1 MITDQLQTLNDP
13 QREAV
18 LWTEGPLLVLA
29 GAGSGKTRVITMRIA
44 HLIEQGVA
52 PWHILAVTFT
62 NKAAEEMQHRVD
74 QLAPGRS
81 GGVVLST
88 YHRFCSQLLRREGEA
103 LGLSKH
109 YVIYDDHDQKDL
121 IKECLTE
128 LNLDEKKF
136 KPGVLLSLISR
147 SKDELID
154 AQSYQ
159 IHALTDPDPF
169 RQMVA
174 SVYHLYQK
182 KLTASNALDFGDLIM
197 KSVEL
202 LRDHTSVREKY
213 QDRFKYI
220 LVDEYQDTNRAQYV
234 LTKTLAAKH
243 RNLCVVGDD
252 DQCVYV
258 WRGADIRN
266 ILEFEKEYP
275 EAKVV
280 KLEQN
285 YRSTERILDAA
296 WRVVQNNK
304 FRKDKKLWT
313 AKSGGDPVVADE
325 FQDERQEALVVA
337 STIKQGVAKGDMK
350 YADHA
355 VFYRIN
361 AQSRVL
367 EDALR
372 RMEIPYKIIGTV
384 RFYERA
390 EVKDILSYLRLVI
403 NPVDTLALRR
413 VINVP
418 TRGLGKTSLEQIEHF
433 AGEKQI
439 SLFEALGRVREVVTL
454 KGRAQNAALEF
465 HAMASN
471 LMAHRDLWTAHE
483 MIQQVLDV
491 TGYLKALEGE
501 EDGESQ
507 ARAQN
512 VRELA
517 TAVEEYEERS
527 SDKSTAGFLEQVSLV
542 ADSDE
547 IEVGPNYVTLM
558 TVHLAKGLEF
568 PFVFLTGMEEGLFP
582 IGESDFSQEELEEER
597 RLCYVGMTRAK
608 KWLYL
613 TWTASRRL
621 FGHSRWNAP
630 SRFIQE
636 AGLSTTPAQPAPGPA
651 SSPAPRPFSAPSASP
666 TGETRVPDPDFYDPE
681 QNMGEARWTQFA
693 VGMRVR
699 HPEFGQG
706 KIMEKTGMG
715 DALKVMVLFDSGQ
728 WKKLLVK
735 YANLERL

>member
-1 MITDQLQTLNDP
+1 MNASFLDQLNAP

-18 LWTEGPLLVLA
+18 ENTEGPLLVLA

-44 HLIEQGVA
+44 NLIEKGVA

-62 NKAAEEMQHRVD
+62 NKASEEMQNRVN
-74 QLAPGRS
+74 QLVPGKG
-81 GGVVLST
+81 GGVVMST
-88 YHRFCSQLLRREGEA
+88 YHRFCSQLLRREGTA
-103 LGLSKH
+103 IGLSNH
-109 YVIYDDHDQKDL
+109 YVIYDEHDQKDL

-136 KPGVLLSLISR
+136 KPGVLLGLISR

-159 IHALTDPDPF
+159 IHALTADDPF
-169 RQMVA
+169 RHMVA

-182 KLTASNALDFGDLIM
+182 KLAASNAVDFGDLIL
-197 KSVEL
+197 KSTEL
-202 LRDHTSVREKY
+202 LRDHATVREKY
-213 QDRFKYI
+213 QERFRYM

-266 ILEFEKEYP
+266 ILDFEKEYP
-275 EAKVV
+275 EAKVI

-296 WRVVQNNK
+296 WAVVRNNK
-304 FRKDKKLWT
+304 FRKEKKLWT
-313 AKSGGDPVVADE
+313 AKTGGDPVTADE
-325 FQDERQEALVVA
+325 FADERQEALVVA
-337 STIKQGVAKGDMK
+337 STIKQGTKKGDMRYGD
-350 YADHA
+350 YAI
-355 VFYRIN
+355 FYRIN

-384 RFYERA
+384 RFYDRA
-390 EVKDILSYLRLVI
+390 EVKDILAYLRLVI

-413 VINVP
+413 IVNSP
-418 TRGLGKTSLEQIEHF
+418 ARGLGKTSLEQIEHF
-433 AGEKQI
+433 AGANQL
-439 SLFEALGRVREVVTL
+439 SLFDALARAQEIPTL
-454 KGRAQNAALEF
+454 KGRAANAAVEF
-465 HAMASN
+465 HTLISTLIAS
-471 LMAHRDLWTAHE
+471 RDIWTSHE
-483 MIQQVLDV
+483 MIRQVLDA
-491 TGYLKALEGE
+491 TGYLKLLEGE
-501 EDGESQ
+501 DDGESQ
-507 ARAQN
+507 VRAQN
-512 VRELA
+512 VRELVN
-517 TAVEEYEERS
+517 AVEEYEERS

-547 IEVGPNYVTLM
+547 IESGATSYVTLM

-568 PFVFLTGMEEGLFP
+568 PFVFLTGMEQGLFP

-608 KWLYL
+608 KYLYL
-613 TWTASRRL
+613 TWASSRRL

-630 SRFIQE
+630 SQFIQE
-636 AGLSTTPAQPAPGPA
+636 AGLAASAPAAPVRPPAPAGEVREPILDSGPTEEEHFQ
-651 SSPAPRPFSAPSASP
+651 PF
-666 TGETRVPDPDFYDPE
+666 DPGIQTMY
-681 QNMGEARWTQFA
+681 T

-699 HPEFGQG
+699 HAEFGQG
-706 KIMEKTGMG
+706 KIIEKTGMG
-715 DALKVMVLFDSGQ
+715 DSLKVVVLFDSGQ

>member
-1 MITDQLQTLNDP
+1 MDPLLQSLNLP
-13 QREAV
+13 QQEAV
-18 LWTEGPLLVLA
+18 LHTEGPLLILA
-29 GAGSGKTRVITMRIA
+29 GAGSGKTRVITTRIA
-44 HLIEQGVA
+44 HLIRTGVA

-62 NKAAEEMQHRVD
+62 NKASEEMQSRVT
-74 QLAPGRS
+74 QLTGS
-81 GGVVLST
+81 TGQGVVMST
-88 YHRFCSQLLRREGEA
+88 YHRFCSQLLRREGGA
-103 LGLSKH
+103 MGLSPH
-109 YVIYDDHDQKDL
+109 YVIYDDHDQKEL

-136 KPGVLLSLISR
+136 KPGVLVSLISR

-154 AQSYQ
+154 AQSYE
-159 IHALTDPDPF
+159 IHALTSPDPF

-174 SVYHLYQK
+174 SIYHLYQK
-182 KLTASNALDFGDLIM
+182 KLMAASALDFGDLIM

-202 LRDHTSVREKY
+202 LRQQAAVREKY
-213 QDRFKYI
+213 QERFRYMM
-220 LVDEYQDTNRAQYV
+220 VDEYQDTNRAQYV

-296 WRVVQNNK
+296 WNVVQHNQ

-313 AKSGGDPVVADE
+313 EKQGGDPVTATEFADE
-325 FQDERQEALVVA
+325 REEALAVA
-337 STIKQGVAKGDMK
+337 STIRNKTQEGTLRF
-350 YADHA
+350 ADFA
-355 VFYRIN
+355 LFYRIN

-372 RMEIPYKIIGTV
+372 RMEIPYKIIGSV
-384 RFYERA
+384 RFYDRA
-390 EVKDILSYLRLVI
+390 EVKNVIAFLRAIV
-403 NPVDTLALRR
+403 NPKDTLSLKRILNIPAR
-413 VINVP
+413 N
-418 TRGLGKTSLEQIEHF
+418 LGKTTLEALQRF
-433 AGEKQI
+433 AYDHQL
-439 SLFEALGRVREVVTL
+439 SLFDTLERAAEVLDLTS
-454 KGRAQNAALEF
+454 RARAAALAF
-465 HAMASN
+465 HALLSQHIAQ
-471 LMAHRDLWTAHE
+471 RDTLTAAE
-483 MIQQVLDV
+483 MTGLILES
-491 TGYLKALEGE
+491 TGYLKSLEG
-501 EDGESQ
+501 DDDAESQ
-507 ARAQN
+507 TRAQN
-512 VRELA
+512 IKEFLN
-517 TAVEEYEERS
+517 AVQDYEELS
-527 SDKSTAGFLEQVSLV
+527 PDKSTAGFLEQVSLV

-547 IEVGPNYVTLM
+547 IETGPNYVTLM

-568 PFVFLTGMEEGLFP
+568 SHVFLTGMEEGLFP

-608 KWLYL
+608 HSLAI
-613 TWTASRRL
+613 TWAASRRL

-630 SRFIQE
+630 SRFIEE
-636 AGLSTTPAQPAPGPA
+636 AGLDVHGPVRTPTVSDRTERLGFESEPKQGSMEDA
-651 SSPAPRPFSAPSASP
+651 SWTAFS
-666 TGETRVPDPDFYDPE
+666 
-681 QNMGEARWTQFA
+681 

-699 HPEFGQG
+699 HPEFGAG
-706 KIMEKTGMG
+706 KIIEKSGAG
-715 DALKVMVLFDSGQ
+715 EGLKVVVLFDTGQ

-735 YANLERL
+735 YASLERL

>member
-1 MITDQLQTLNDP
+1 MNEIWMENLNVP
-13 QREAV
+13 QKEAV
-18 LWTEGPLLVLA
+18 LYTQGPLLVLA
-29 GAGSGKTRVITMRIA
+29 GAGSGKTRVITSRIA
-44 HLIEQGVA
+44 HLIA
-52 PWHILAVTFT
+52 HSIPPWHILAVPFT
-62 NKAAEEMQHRVD
+62 NKAAEEMQNRVD
-74 QLAPGRS
+74 RLTGGR
-81 GGVVLST
+81 GRGVIIST
-88 YHRFCSQLLRREGEA
+88 FHRFCAQLLRREGQA
-103 LGLSKH
+103 VHLSPH
-109 YVIYDDHDQKDL
+109 FVIYDDHDQKELVKD
-121 IKECLTE
+121 CLTE

-136 KPGVLLSLISR
+136 KPGVLVAMISR

-154 AQSYQ
+154 AASYQ
-159 IHALTDPDPF
+159 IHALTSPDPF
-169 RQMVA
+169 RQMV
-174 SVYHLYQK
+174 SSIYHLYQK
-182 KLTASNALDFGDLIM
+182 KLVASNAVDFGDLIM
-197 KSVEL
+197 KNVEL
-202 LRDHTSVREKY
+202 LRDHQAVREKL
-213 QDRFKYI
+213 QDRFRYI

-296 WRVVQNNK
+296 WKVVHNNK

-313 AKSGGDPVVADE
+313 AQTGGDAVVADE
-325 FQDERQEALVVA
+325 FADERQEALVVA
-337 STIKQGVAKGDMK
+337 STIRQGVAQGDMR
-350 YADHA
+350 YSDYA

-372 RMEIPYKIIGTV
+372 RMEIPYKIIGSV
-384 RFYERA
+384 RFYDRA
-390 EVKDILSYLRLVI
+390 EVKDVLAYLRLVI

-413 VINVP
+413 IVNVP
-418 TRGLGKTSLEQIEHF
+418 VRGLGKTSLEHIERF
-433 AGEKQI
+433 AGDKHL
-439 SLFEALGRVREVVTL
+439 SLFDAMARAREISAL
-454 KGRAQNAALEF
+454 KGRAANAAVEF
-465 HAMASN
+465 HTLIATLITN
-471 LMAHRDLWTAHE
+471 RDVWSSHE
-483 MIQQVLDV
+483 MIRQVLDA
-491 TGYLKALEGE
+491 TGLLKGLEE
-501 EDGESQ
+501 DDDGESQ
-507 ARAQN
+507 MRAQN
-512 VRELA
+512 VRELVN
-517 TAVEEYEERS
+517 AVEEYEERS
-527 SDKSTAGFLEQVSLV
+527 NDKSTAGFLEQVSLV

-547 IEVGPNYVTLM
+547 IESGPNYVTLM

-613 TWTASRRL
+613 PWASSRRL

-630 SRFIQE
+630 SRFIEE
-636 AGLSTTPAQPAPGPA
+636 AGLTASGAKAPAP
-651 SSPAPRPFSAPSASP
+651 SP
-666 TGETRVPDPDFYDPE
+666 TSSVEVREPVFEHTPIFDHAEELGLPPMFT
-681 QNMGEARWTQFA
+681 

-699 HPEFGQG
+699 HSEFGEG
-706 KIMEKTGMG
+706 KIIEKTGIG
-715 DALKVMVLFDSGQ
+715 DALKVVVLFDSGQ

-735 YANLERL
+735 YAHLERL

>member
-1 MITDQLQTLNDP
+1 MNLTPLTSLNDP

-18 LWTEGPLLVLA
+18 LHTEGPLLVLA
-29 GAGSGKTRVITMRIA
+29 GAGSGKTRVITLRIA
-44 HLIEQGVA
+44 HLLEKGVA

-62 NKAAEEMQHRVD
+62 NKASEEMKNRVN
-74 QLAPGRS
+74 QLAPGLGS
-81 GGVVLST
+81 AVVMST

-103 LGLSKH
+103 IGLSKN
-109 YVIYDDHDQKDL
+109 YVIYDEHDQKDL

-136 KPGVLLSLISR
+136 KPGVLLGLISR

-159 IHALTDPDPF
+159 IHALANDDPF
-169 RQMVA
+169 RHMVA

-182 KLTASNALDFGDLIM
+182 KLTASNAVDFGDLIM
-197 KSVEL
+197 KSVEV
-202 LRDHTSVREKY
+202 LRDHSAIREKY
-213 QDRFKYI
+213 QERFRYVM
-220 LVDEYQDTNRAQYV
+220 VDEYQDTNRAQYV

-285 YRSTERILDAA
+285 YRSTERILDCA
-296 WRVVQNNK
+296 WKVVHNNK

-313 AKSGGDPVVADE
+313 AQLGGEPVTSDE
-325 FQDERQEALVVA
+325 FSDERQEALVVA
-337 STIKQGVAKGDMK
+337 STIRQGVAAGDMNYK
-350 YADHA
+350 DYA

-372 RMEIPYKIIGTV
+372 RMEVPYKIVGSV
-384 RFYERA
+384 RFYDRA
-390 EVKDILSYLRLVI
+390 EVKDVLAYLRLIV
-403 NPVDTLALRR
+403 NPKDTLALRR
-413 VINVP
+413 IVNVP
-418 TRGLGKTSLEQIEHF
+418 TRGLGKTSLEQIERF
-433 AGEKQI
+433 AGERLI
-439 SLFEALGRVREVVTL
+439 TLFEALGLAREIPTL
-454 KGRAQNAALEF
+454 TGRAQNAAVEF
-465 HAMASN
+465 HTLISTLITN
-471 LMAHRDLWTAHE
+471 RDVWSSIE
-483 MIQQVLDV
+483 MIRQVLDA
-491 TGYLKALEGE
+491 TGILKLLEAE
-501 EDGESQ
+501 EDGESLV
-507 ARAQN
+507 RAQN
-512 VRELA
+512 IRELVN
-517 TAVEEYEERS
+517 AVSEYEERS
-527 SDKSTAGFLEQVSLV
+527 PTDKSTAGFLEQVSLV

-547 IEVGPNYVTLM
+547 IDLGPNYVTLM

-568 PFVFLTGMEEGLFP
+568 PFVFMTGMEEGLFP

-613 TWTASRRL
+613 TWASSRKL

-636 AGLSTTPAQPAPGPA
+636 AGLTTSAPKISSPVSSTGPAPAGSEVREPVFDH
-651 SSPAPRPFSAPSASP
+651 SHDFDHMEEV
-666 TGETRVPDPDFYDPE
+666 TGVP
-681 QNMGEARWTQFA
+681 MLT

-699 HPEFGQG
+699 HAEFGNG
-706 KIMEKTGMG
+706 KIIEKSGIG
-715 DALKVMVLFDSGQ
+715 DALKVVVLFDSGQ

-735 YANLERL
+735 YANLERI

>member
-1 MITDQLQTLNDP
+1 MSLDFQQLNAP

-18 LWTEGPLLVLA
+18 LQTEGPLLVLA
-29 GAGSGKTRVITMRIA
+29 GAGSGKTRVITTRIA
-44 HLIEQGVA
+44 HLIEKGVP

-62 NKAAEEMQHRVD
+62 NKAAEEMQNRVN
-74 QLAPGRS
+74 QLTEGKGS
-81 GGVVLST
+81 GVLLST
-88 YHRFCSQLLRREGEA
+88 FHRFCALLLRREGKA
-103 LGLSKH
+103 IGLSPH

-121 IKECLTE
+121 IKDCLRD

-154 AQSYQ
+154 AKSYE
-159 IHALTDPDPF
+159 IHALTSPDPF
-169 RQMVA
+169 RAMVS
-174 SVYHLYQK
+174 SVYLLYQK
-182 KLTASNALDFGDLIM
+182 KLAASNALDFGDLIL

-202 LRDHTSVREKY
+202 LRDQPAIREKH
-213 QDRFKYI
+213 QDRFRYI

-234 LTKTLAAKH
+234 LTKTLAAKY

-275 EAKVV
+275 EAKVI

-285 YRSTERILDAA
+285 YRSTPVILDAA
-296 WRVVQNNK
+296 WRVVQHNK
-304 FRKDKKLWT
+304 FRKEKKLWT
-313 AKSGGDPVVADE
+313 AQTGGDLVASDEFADE
-325 FQDERQEALVVA
+325 REEALAVA
-337 STIKQGVAKGDMK
+337 ATIREHVRQGDGDMV
-350 YADHA
+350 YADFA

-361 AQSRVL
+361 AQSRVF

-390 EVKDILSYLRLVI
+390 EVKNVLAYLRTVV
-403 NPVDTLALRR
+403 NPADTLALKRI
-413 VINVP
+413 INIP
-418 TRGLGKTSLEQIEHF
+418 ARALGKTSVEALERF
-433 AGEKQI
+433 AEDHRL
-439 SLFEALGRVREVVTL
+439 SLFEALARARELTAL
-454 KGRAQNAALEF
+454 SARAQRAAVEF
-465 HAMASN
+465 HTLLSTLMGNRDTLRAREMA
-471 LMAHRDLWTAHE
+471 
-483 MIQQVLDV
+483 QQVLDA
-491 TGYLKALEGE
+491 TGYLKGLEEE
-501 EDGESQ
+501 EDAESQ
-507 ARAQN
+507 TRAQN
-512 VRELA
+512 IRELLNA
-517 TAVEEYEERS
+517 IEEYEERS
-527 SDKSTAGFLEQVSLV
+527 EDKSTAGFLEQVSLV

-547 IEVGPNYVTLM
+547 LETGPNYVTLM

-568 PFVFLTGMEEGLFP
+568 PFVIMTGMEEGLFP

-613 TWTASRRL
+613 TWCGSRRL

-630 SRFIQE
+630 SRFIEE
-636 AGLSTTPAQPAPGPA
+636 AGLSTSQHQAPSSRPQNTDSLQPGA
-651 SSPAPRPFSAPSASP
+651 SSGLAGPGHGAMDA
-666 TGETRVPDPDFYDPE
+666 GL
-681 QNMGEARWTQFA
+681 WTQFA
-693 VGMRVR
+693 VGVRVR
-699 HPEFGQG
+699 HPEFGEG
-706 KIMEKTGMG
+706 KIIEKIGSGET
-715 DALKVMVLFDSGQ
+715 LKVVVLFDSGQ

-735 YANLERL
+735 YANLEQL